1 MYDNKF
7 SEDVG
12 SFFRSPVR
20 EIFKRVDL
28 NSIYSFAGGYPSA
41 ETFPLEEIRRTM
53 SEVMDKYQGR
63 AFQYGATQGVPE
75 LREAV
80 AKRYDVPVERVQI
93 TSSSQ
98 QGIDVCTRV
107 LVNPGDVI
115 LTSNP
120 SYLGALQS
128 FRSYRADIR
137 GVAHN
142 PDPDAFR
149 KEYETVIAQVMSEG
163 KKIKFLYM
171 IPDFQNPSGESL
183 DLEERKMLV
192 TLAQKH
198 DFLIVE
204 DSPYRE
210 LRYEGDHIPT
220 MYSLDPDRV
229 IHLGSFSKI
238 FAPGFRL
245 GWAIAHP
252 DILDKIYVCKQSL
265 DLCPPIFDQYVA
277 AEFLSSGRL
286 DENLLK
292 SIGLY
297 KGKRD
302 LLLSLLEKH
311 MPEGVSWTHP
321 EGGLF
326 LFLTMPEG
334 FDAVK
339 FYDTA
344 LDAGVAYVAGE
355 FFHPDGSGKNTM
367 RLNFSFMSPERI
379 AEGVALLAG
388 LLKREMADI

>member
-1 MYDNKF
+1 MHSNKF
-7 SEDVG
+7 SKDTE

-20 EIFKRVDL
+20 DIFKKVDL

-41 ETFPLEEIRRTM
+41 ETFPLEEIGKTVT
-53 SEVMDKYQGR
+53 EVIEKYGSK
-63 AFQYGATQGVPE
+63 AFQYGATQGVSE

-80 AKRYDVPVERVQI
+80 AERCGVPVERVQI

-107 LVNPGDVI
+107 LVDPGDVV

-120 SYLGALQS
+120 TYLGALQS
-128 FRSYRADIR
+128 FCSYRADVR
-137 GVAHN
+137 GVDHSSDLEVLRSN
-142 PDPDAFR
+142 
-149 KEYETVIAQVMSEG
+149 YEKTIMQVKAEG
-163 KKIKFLYM
+163 KAVKFLYM
-171 IPDFQNPSGESL
+171 IPDFQNPSGETL
-183 DLEERKMLV
+183 TLEERRVLV
-192 TLAQKH
+192 ELAQEY

-210 LRYEGDHIPT
+210 LRYEGESVPT
-220 MYSLDPDRV
+220 IYSLDPDRV

-265 DLCPPIFDQYVA
+265 DLCPPILDQYVA
-277 AEFLSSGRL
+277 AEFLRSGRL
-286 DENLLK
+286 DANLRK
-292 SIGLY
+292 SIALY

-302 LLLSLLEKH
+302 LLLSLLQTY
-311 MPEGVSWTHP
+311 MPEGVKWTRP

-326 LFLTMPEG
+326 LFLTLPEG

-339 FYDTA
+339 FYDKA
-344 LDAGVAYVAGE
+344 LEAGVAYVAGE
-355 FFHPDGSGKNTM
+355 FFYPDRRGKNTM
-367 RLNFSFMSPERI
+367 RLNFSFMSPERMT
-379 AEGVALLAG
+379 EGLKLLAD
-388 LLKREMADI
+388 LLRATS

>member
-1 MYDNKF
+1 MYDKLF

-20 EIFKRVDL
+20 EIFKKVDL

-41 ETFPLEEIRRTM
+41 ETFPMEDIRLTV
-53 SEVMDKYQGR
+53 SEVIDRYGAK

-80 AKRYDVPVERVQI
+80 ARRYGVPVERVQI

-107 LVNPGDVI
+107 LVDPGDVI
-115 LTSNP
+115 LTSSP

-128 FRSYRADIR
+128 FCSYRADIR
-137 GVAHN
+137 GVTHCQ
-142 PDPDAFR
+142 DLEGFR
-149 KEYETVIAQVMSEG
+149 EAYGSAVAKAVSEG

-183 DLEERKMLV
+183 TLEERQVLV
-192 TLAQKH
+192 DLAKEH
-198 DFLIVE
+198 GFLIVE

-210 LRYEGDHIPT
+210 LRYEGEHIPT
-220 MYSLDPDRV
+220 MYSLAPDHV

-265 DLCPPIFDQYVA
+265 DLCPPIMDQYVA
-277 AEFLSSGRL
+277 AEFLNSGRL
-286 DENLLK
+286 DANL
-292 SIGLY
+292 IRTVELY

-302 LLLSLLEKH
+302 LLLSLLEEH
-311 MPEGVSWTHP
+311 MPEGVKWTHP

-339 FYDTA
+339 FYDVA
-344 LDAGVAYVAGE
+344 LEAGVAYVAGE
-355 FFHPDGSGKNTM
+355 FFHPDRSGKNTM
-367 RLNFSFMSPERI
+367 RLNFSFMTHERMK
-379 AEGVALLAG
+379 EGIALLAS
-388 LLKREMADI
+388 LLKKELI

>member
-1 MYDNKF
+1 MNYNEKF

-20 EIFKRVDL
+20 EIFKKVDL
-28 NSIYSFAGGYPSA
+28 NAIFSFAGGYPSA
-41 ETFPLEEIRRTM
+41 DTFPLESIRQTIT
-53 SEVMDKYQGR
+53 EVIEKYGAK
-63 AFQYGATQGVPE
+63 AFQYGATQGVTE

-115 LTSNP
+115 LTSSP

-137 GVAHN
+137 GVAH
-142 PDPDAFR
+142 
-149 KEYETVIAQVMSEG
+149 KEELTEFKASYESVISQVLGEG

-183 DLEERKMLV
+183 TLEERQMLV
-192 TLAQKH
+192 ELAEKH

-210 LRYEGDHIPT
+210 LRYEGEHIPT
-220 MYSLDPDRV
+220 MYSLSPDRV

-252 DILDKIYVCKQSL
+252 EILDKIYVCKQSL
-265 DLCPPIFDQYVA
+265 DLCPPIMDQYVA
-277 AEFLSSGRL
+277 AEFLASGRL
-286 DENLLK
+286 DENLVK
-292 SIGLY
+292 SVALY

-302 LLLSLLEKH
+302 LLLSLLQEH
-311 MPEGVSWTHP
+311 MPQGVKWTHP

-334 FDAVK
+334 FEAVK
-339 FYDTA
+339 FYDRA

-367 RLNFSFMSPERI
+367 RLNFSFMTEDKIRAGI
-379 AEGVALLAG
+379 KLLAD
-388 LLKREMADI
+388 LLKTEL